1 MYFILILFYILLGCY
16 ITIAI
21 PENVVHTGWILLGIL
36 AIIYIFSLVPLKKYC
51 KIIFFYMLYTMFGLV
66 STLYNGN
73 LDITELFWPI
83 AYASI
88 GTFLLILPPVRYSI
102 LVAVNFI
109 FIIYVLL
116 CVAFLEGTF
125 IRSING
131 VNVVLLLIVSIFAIN
146 NMNTSTKTELLFCC
160 LALFATLLTL
170 GEHSGGRSGCAVF
183 LYLVCANIIMLIKRH
198 FKFMKLIGIVLLLV
212 PCIFL
217 ISSHTLTIDKHI
229 ANFSNRGIR
238 STRYQIWKDY
248 ASITINNG
256 VCNILLGAPFA
267 YKTEILSKYSNNLH
281 NSFLMLHAK
290 YGVVMLFIV
299 ILLILYSLSN
309 FYINH
314 EFKLLTYCLAW
325 IFRMLFDY
333 TNFNAMLDIL
343 FVIYVFY
350 NVRRKNILTNPLH
363 K

>member
-1 MYFILILFYILLGCY
+1 
-16 ITIAI
+16 
-21 PENVVHTGWILLGIL
+21 
-36 AIIYIFSLVPLKKYC
+36 
-51 KIIFFYMLYTMFGLV
+51 
-66 STLYNGN
+66 
-73 LDITELFWPI
+73 
-83 AYASI
+83 
-88 GTFLLILPPVRYSI
+88 
-102 LVAVNFI
+102 
-109 FIIYVLL
+109 
-116 CVAFLEGTF
+116 
-125 IRSING
+125 
-131 VNVVLLLIVSIFAIN
+131 
-146 NMNTSTKTELLFCC
+146 
-160 LALFATLLTL
+160 
-170 GEHSGGRSGCAVF
+170 
-183 LYLVCANIIMLIKRH
+183 
-198 FKFMKLIGIVLLLV
+198 MKLIGIVLLLV

-343 FVIYVFY
+343 FVIYGFY